1 MGKMVISNVCVN
13 WAKVLGAGRS
23 MVLNCATYRE
33 ACAVSGQWGHALG
46 ACGLTFGVVSP

>member
-13 WAKVLGAGRS
+13 WAKVPGAGRS

-33 ACAVSGQWGHALG
+33 AYAGSGQWGQVLRA
-46 ACGLTFGVVSP
+46 AA